1 MSLLPFTVKMR
12 PFIALLLLSCVVT
25 QTLAV
30 SSSFDR
36 DSGYVNGTT
45 GKDHLFHWLVRTAD
59 GNDSAPLVLWLQ
71 GGAFFIDE

>member
-30 SSSFDR
+30 SSSFYR